1 MSNPQIDPNLAQY
14 VFNQTGIPTAYTG
27 QLQNLGFLG
36 VPYGSV
42 TAEFQAQQQ
51 FQRMLKSI
59 MDRQMQSFHMNTAD
73 INALPYNMRS
83 LMNAAAPAI
92 TDPLYGIEGAQGML
106 SNGYTYGD
114 LPNNPTRA
122 WDIWQSQQ
130 QNPYSPAATGYPNFA
145 PPALSSFAA
154 PGSFSL
160 GGGGSSP
167 QDYPNAASRNNPHN
181 ALVGH
186 YTVPLA
192 GGGSMTVNASS
203 PEEAA
208 NNVRAQGGNP
218 DTGGNITGQ
227 NPHAPGSQATQVG

>member
-1 MSNPQIDPNLAQY
+1 MSNQQIDPNLAQY
-14 VFNQTGIPTAYTG
+14 VFNQTGIPTAYTS

-59 MDRQMQSFHMNTAD
+59 MDRQMQSFHMNIPD

-145 PPALSSFAA
+145 PPALSSFSA
-154 PGSFSL
+154 PGSFSPPGTFNGNNP
-160 GGGGSSP
+160 GGG
-167 QDYPNAASRNNPHN
+167 
-181 ALVGH
+181 
-186 YTVPLA
+186 
-192 GGGSMTVNASS
+192 
-203 PEEAA
+203 
-208 NNVRAQGGNP
+208 
-218 DTGGNITGQ
+218 
-227 NPHAPGSQATQVG
+227 